1 MREGS
6 YGGLIK
12 LTNNNVIELTL
23 PATTSSV
30 VASSSAKG
38 PPKQY
43 PNKFN
48 VSQMARQFC
57 LVFTDPEILTNCT
70 VLRICAYI
78 KDKSK

>member
-12 LTNNNVIELTL
+12 LTNNNVIELAL

-48 VSQMARQFC
+48 VSQMALQFC
-57 LVFTDPEILTNCT
+57 FSFYRFGNTNQLHCT
-70 VLRICAYI
+70 SHLRLY
-78 KDKSK
+78 KR